1 MNVRHLG
8 RLVSASAFLTFTG
21 ILLPFVSSADTATL
35 PIGGPWYVS
44 PTGNDTNND
53 GLSQETPFA
62 TLDKAIQAADENGS
76 GTIYLAPGTYAPSDY
91 TSIRDPSATADQKNG
106 YVLTNAIAIVGQG
119 SSPNETIV
127 TNSANKVRPFYL
139 DHADA
144 RIENLTVIGGV
155 ASASIGG
162 NVYIGTAGGTVSNC
176 RILNGNSSVWHG
188 GGGNIAMYSG
198 RVTRSIVS
206 GGTCNPDTLAAGRRG
221 GSAIWMK
228 NAQIDNS
235 LITANKNG
243 YAPVICNGTSVIGN
257 CTIAGN
263 TGTACAGIY
272 IASSTASIVNT
283 IIYGNSVSSDATGH
297 GHIYIASKNAYVS
310 AFSGCLSEIAI
321 NENCFE
327 TKSIGFVDAA
337 AGDYTLTV
345 ASPARDAGQTF
356 DAGTLDLAGNPRIS
370 NGTVDIGCYEFDVS
384 QKTLD
389 FTTDRS
395 QGHIPA
401 TVGFHASATGDDNAN
416 IKFEWD
422 MNGDGNVDVVKTG
435 DPTAEWTYTEAAVY
449 TVTLWAT
456 IAGETLERTQAN
468 CLKTAS
474 PVLYVDAAASNP
486 QTPYNTPETALATIP
501 EALDCA
507 IDGCEIRVLPG
518 IYTQTSP
525 IEVTK
530 AIRLEGQSA
539 NPEHVV
545 LTNTVTASWTYPDR
559 KNLIVA
565 NKNAVVCNLLL
576 VNGQTNQNGSNAAGL
591 LINNSGGTVSNC
603 VIRGSKA
610 AGLMNTYAGGANVQN
625 GLLTHSIVEQCTI
638 DPTGNPGSGRRAQ
651 AIAVTGSG
659 AVENCLVR
667 DCINSFGSVVLAQ
680 GNARVRNTTIVDC
693 QVAYDLRNTGS
704 GTQTNT
710 CWGISCEDSATA
722 ENCAIF
728 AVNTIAYNDVAEG
741 PAPWGGTGA
750 FVNCAADTAPPSNAT
765 DCQVGTALA
774 AFTDYAA
781 GNLTP
786 RINGIL
792 WNKGLSAEADANA
805 LDLAGKPRLTGK
817 TIDIGCYERIFSAL
831 FILLK

>member
-1 MNVRHLG
+1 MNMHFLH
-8 RLVSASAFLTFTG
+8 RLVPSFLAIATAGVFASPASFAAT
-21 ILLPFVSSADTATL
+21 DTAPL
-35 PIGGPWYVS
+35 PNGGPWYVS

-76 GTIYLAPGTYAPSDY
+76 GTIYLAPGTYTPSGY
-91 TSIRDPSATADQKNG
+91 ATFADTTGTNEKNG
-106 YVLTNAIAIVGQG
+106 YALTNAIAIVGQG
-119 SSPNETIV
+119 SSPNETII
-127 TNSANKVRPFYL
+127 TNSASKVRPFYL

-144 RIENLTVIGGV
+144 RIENLTVTGGV

-162 NVYIGTAGGTVSNC
+162 NVFIGTAGGTVSNC
-176 RILNGNSSVWHG
+176 RILNGNASNWNA
-188 GGGNIAMYSG
+188 GGGNIAMYGG
-198 RVTRSIVS
+198 RITRCLVA
-206 GGTCNPDTLAAGRRG
+206 GGKCSPDTLNAGRRG
-221 GSAIWMK
+221 GSAIWM
-228 NAQIDNS
+228 NGGQVDNS
-235 LITANKNG
+235 LITKNTNG
-243 YAPVICNGTSVIGN
+243 YAPVIVNGASVIGN
-257 CTIAGN
+257 CTISGN

-327 TKSIGFVDAA
+327 TKSIGFADAA
-337 AGDYTLTV
+337 AGDYSLTV

-370 NGTVDIGCYEFDVS
+370 NGTVDIGCYEFDAS

-389 FTTDRS
+389 FTADHS
-395 QGHIPA
+395 QGHIPL
-401 TVGFHASATGDDNAN
+401 TVFFHASVTGDDLAN

-422 MNGDGNVDVVKTG
+422 LNGDGPIDVVKTG
-435 DPTAEWTYTEAAVY
+435 DATAEWTYTDAAVY
-449 TVTLWAT
+449 SVTLWAT

-474 PVLYVDAAASNP
+474 SVLYVDAAASNP

-501 EALDCA
+501 EALDYA

-565 NKNAVVCNLLL
+565 NKNALVCNLLL
-576 VNGQTNQNGSNAAGL
+576 VNGQTFEGANTAGL

-603 VIRGSKA
+603 VIRSAKA
-610 AGLMNTYAGGANVQN
+610 AGLMNTFAGGANVQN

-638 DPTGNPGSGRRAQ
+638 DTTKSTGSGRRAQ

-667 DCINSFGSVVLAQ
+667 DCVNTFGSVVLAQ

-704 GTQTNT
+704 GNLTNT
-710 CWGISCEDSATA
+710 CWGISCEESATA

-750 FVNCAADTAPPSNAT
+750 FVNCAADAAPPSNAT

-817 TIDIGCYERIFSAL
+817 TIDIGCYERSFSAL